1 MPEQVNAPSG
11 AECPIDPGVRI
22 GHVHLKVADLDR
34 SLGFYCGVLGFKLTQ
49 RYTRGAAFI
58 AAGGYHHHIGLNT
71 WESLGGPPPPPGTM
85 GLYHHAILYP
95 TRPLSPT
102 LCAA

>member
-1 MPEQVNAPSG
+1 MPEQANAPSG

-49 RYTRGAAFI
+49 RYI
-58 AAGGYHHHIGLNT
+58 AARRLSRRVATTIT
-71 WESLGGPPPPPGTM
+71 SASTPGKAWVARPRLRARRDSTTT
-85 GLYHHAILYP
+85 P
-95 TRPLSPT
+95 SCTRRGPLSPT